1 MRTHGQATGVI
12 LAAGA
17 SGRFPP
23 FKAGAL
29 LHGKPL
35 LHHCLEGMWKVC
47 SQIIVVGGSNS
58 ETLRSLIGAREGG
71 PVDLVENRGWAGGMF
86 TSVKAGIAGVHTDAA
101 FILPVD
107 CPLVPPAV
115 YSELL
120 AAPGQAV
127 VPVYR
132 GRRGHPVL
140 IREVLFERIA
150 REPDVSSLRAVLR
163 EIGVAE
169 VDVDAPEVL
178 LDLDTPGDLQRLH
191 PWSPQ

>member
-1 MRTHGQATGVI
+1 MMTPGQVTGVI

-35 LHHCLEGMWKVC
+35 LHHCLEGMRKVC
-47 SQIIVVGGSNS
+47 SQIIVVGGSNM
-58 ETLRSLIGAREGG
+58 EVLRSLIDAGGAG

-86 TSVKAGIAGVHTDAA
+86 TSVKAGLARVRTGAA
-101 FILPVD
+101 FVLPVD

-115 YSELL
+115 YSALL
-120 AAPGQAV
+120 ATPGQAV
-127 VPVYR
+127 VPAYR

-140 IREVLFERIA
+140 IREVLFDRIV
-150 REPDVSSLRAVLR
+150 REPDTSSLRAVLT
-163 EIGVAE
+163 EIGAAE
-169 VDVDAPEVL
+169 VDVDVPEVL
-178 LDLDTPGDLQRLH
+178 LDLDTPGDLQQLH
-191 PWSPQ
+191 PGKLL

>member
-1 MRTHGQATGVI
+1 MNTPGLVTGVI

-29 LHGKPL
+29 LYGKPL
-35 LHHCLEGMWKVC
+35 LHHCLEGMRKVC

-58 ETLRSLIGAREGG
+58 EGLRSLIGAAGDG
-71 PVDLVENRGWAGGMF
+71 PVDLVENPGWAGGMF
-86 TSVKAGIAGVHTDAA
+86 TSVKAGVARVHTDAA
-101 FILPVD
+101 FVLPVD
-107 CPLVPPAV
+107 CPLVPPAI
-115 YSELL
+115 YRALL
-120 AAPGQAV
+120 AAPGEAV

-140 IREVLFERIA
+140 IREVLFDRIA
-150 REPDVSSLRAVLR
+150 REPDASSLRAVLT

-169 VDVDAPEVL
+169 VEVDAPEVL
-178 LDLDTPGDLQRLH
+178 LDLDTPGDLQRVRSSH
-191 PWSPQ
+191 PQ